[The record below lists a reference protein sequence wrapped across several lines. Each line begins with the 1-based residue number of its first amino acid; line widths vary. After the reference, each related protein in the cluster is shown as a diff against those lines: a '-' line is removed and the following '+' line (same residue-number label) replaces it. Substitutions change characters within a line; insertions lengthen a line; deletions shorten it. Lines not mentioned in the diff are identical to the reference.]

1 MKQNKLT
8 LAILDMYEGVP
19 NQGMRCIADIL
30 AQFSEDIEYQ
40 VFDVRQKA
48 DIPDLSFDMYLSSG
62 GPGDP
67 REGNGV
73 WDKLWYNW
81 LESVHQYNLNPENEQ
96 KKQVFMICHSFQM
109 ACSHFGVGEI
119 SKRKSMSFGTFPT
132 HLTPEGTKESIF
144 ERLENPFYI
153 ADFRNFQVTKANKE
167 HLKAHNI
174 SVLAKEKSREHVP
187 LERAIMAVRFSEDII
202 GTQFHPE
209 ADGDG
214 MLVWFQQEEKKKQ
227 VISDHGIEKYEQM
240 IADLSDP
247 MKIEYTQNTVLPT
260 FFRQCI
266 ALLKD
271 ESVFV

>member
-30 AQFSEDIEYQ
+30 AQFSEDIDYQ

-48 DIPDLSFDMYLSSG
+48 EIPDLSFDLYVSSG

-81 LESVHQYNLNPENEQ
+81 LESVHQYNQNVENEQ

-109 ACSHFGVGEI
+109 TCLHFGVGEI
-119 SKRKSMSFGTFPT
+119 SKRKSMSFGTFPS
-132 HLTPEGTKESIF
+132 HLTAEGDKEVIF
-144 ERLENPFYI
+144 EPLQNPFYI
-153 ADFRNFQVTKANKE
+153 ADFRNFQVTKADAA
-167 HLKAHNI
+167 HLNAHKI
-174 SVLAKEKSREHVP
+174 SILAKEKSREHVP
-187 LERAIMAVRFSEDII
+187 LARAIMAVRFSPDII

-227 VISDHGIEKYEQM
+227 VIADHGIEKYEQM

-247 MKIEYTQNTVLPT
+247 MKIEFTQNTILPT
-260 FFRQCI
+260 FFRECI
-266 ALLKD
+266 ALLKED
-271 ESVFV
+271 AIFA